1 MQDVLNYIEDLKKTQ
16 AWANIEATVE
26 ASPWHREAN
35 VAVHTEMVLDQ
46 YIKRF
51 APIRSD
57 DQNRIAL
64 LALVFHDFGKP
75 SAEEELEKKDG
86 SGDKYRRYAGHE
98 QDSAV
103 AFTEQ
108 WLKDDHLARLVDKQQ
123 ARVIRWIIEHHL
135 PYGLKDSTKVAQLR
149 SAVASLG
156 DYEQTFFDCL
166 RSDAAGRIS
175 DDHETKLQNV
185 ENWIATFQ
193 STEPFRPKNV
203 SEKQKCFILIGP
215 SGSGKSTF
223 LRGHARACDRV
234 ISRDSLYRTFWE
246 ANVEF
251 DTSGLSD
258 KDAYSAAWQMCCI
271 DNKAEYEKVL
281 QQLIRARFESASI
294 TKGDVFIDN
303 TNGSKKARALYVQFA
318 RQHGMKVVAVEF
330 WNRFDTLVARQTS
343 RPDKEVPI
351 SSVKAQV
358 FAQTC
363 AWLGGE
369 ADEVVL
375 ITERD

>member
-1 MQDVLNYIEDLKKTQ
+1 MQDVLNYIEGLKKTQ
-16 AWANIEATVE
+16 AWANLINTVE

-35 VAVHTEMVLDQ
+35 VAVHTEMVLNQ
-46 YIKRF
+46 YVTRF
-51 APIRSD
+51 APIRTD
-57 DQNRIAL
+57 DQNRVAL
-64 LALVFHDFGKP
+64 LALAFHDFGKP

-86 SGDKYRRYAGHE
+86 SGEKYRRYAGHE

-108 WLKDDHLARLVDKQQ
+108 WLKDDHLARLVTKEE

-135 PYGLKDSTKVAQLR
+135 PYGFKDTTKVSQLR
-149 SAVASLG
+149 AATAELG
-156 DYEQTFFDCL
+156 HYEQTFYDCL

-185 ENWIATFQ
+185 ENWIADFQ
-193 STEPFRPKNV
+193 AIAPLRTRQT

-223 LRGHARACDRV
+223 IAGNARVCDRV
-234 ISRDSLYRTFWE
+234 ISLDIVRRQYWE
-246 ANVEF
+246 KNCEHDISA
-251 DTSGLSD
+251 LSE
-258 KDAYSAAWQMCCI
+258 KDAYAAAWKFCTEQ
-271 DNKAEYEKVL
+271 DSEGFSKEYQRVVKANFDHAAIAKCDIFV
-281 QQLIRARFESASI
+281 
-294 TKGDVFIDN
+294 DN
-303 TNGSKKARALYVQFA
+303 TNSSRKARAQIVQFA
-318 RQHGMKVVAVEF
+318 RQHGMKIVAVEF
-330 WNRFDTLVARQTS
+330 WNRFDTLVGRQTT
-343 RPDKEVPI
+343 RPDKQVPV

-369 ADEVVL
+369 VDQVVL
-375 ITERD
+375 RTERD